1 MEVPYG
7 RFLGNL
13 LFLFCLPCALAAK
26 KKIGRFVAIEA
37 IGSIDYY
44 HVIFWVVDSI
54 SSIPAEA
61 FQSSLLHALAGS
73 LCHLFGDLLFV
84 FQVFFL
90 PWPHHVSFHFF
101 PFTSKSRQ
109 DTTRSCKNP
118 EKGMA
123 ELLVLNPHLTTTTR
137 HVMVGITRSKVI
149 SFFALN

>member
-26 KKIGRFVAIEA
+26 KNREVCRHRSNRVDWLLPCYFLSCGFHFQHSRRSFPEFFATCVSWVIVSSFWWFVVCFP
-37 IGSIDYY
+37 G
-44 HVIFWVVDSI
+44 
-54 SSIPAEA
+54 
-61 FQSSLLHALAGS
+61 
-73 LCHLFGDLLFV
+73 
-84 FQVFFL
+84 FFL